1 MDTQHRIIVIV
12 DDAAEDRAACRRYLR
27 QDSEWKYTILEA
39 ATGERAL
46 EICRESQPDCI
57 LLDYRLPDMDGL
69 EVLMALTGGEGENQN
84 VLPVVMLTGADEVSL
99 AVEAMRAGAQDFI
112 NKNRLTPVDLQR
124 AVRNAIARV
133 ELSRKVREKEMRFRT
148 LTEAM
153 PQLAWTCAADGK
165 CDYLSRRWSEFTG
178 RPAET
183 DLGYEWLGALHP
195 DDLARTQKVWAMS
208 VDSGSDYEVE
218 FRLRRADGVYRWHL
232 ARALPIKDAAGLV
245 THWFGTCTDI
255 EDRKQSEREREQ
267 MLRREQHLREQSEV
281 ANRLKDEFLAIVS
294 HELRTPLHSILGW
307 SKLLQSGMLDR
318 QETARAVDAVVQNA
332 QTQAQ
337 LIEDLL
343 DISGIVSGK
352 LRLEMR
358 PIDLPSIIYAAMDV
372 IRPAAAGKG
381 IELVSSFDPLDSF
394 VSGDATR
401 LQQAI
406 WNLLSNA
413 VKFTPRGGVVAI
425 RLSQRGTE
433 AEVCVSDNGKG
444 ISAEF
449 LPHVFDRFRQQ
460 DGSST
465 RSHGGLGLGLSIVKY
480 MIEMHGGVVMAYSA
494 GPEKGAIFTLKLPLA
509 ETSEP
514 RKQSALFQSASSRD
528 STDLTQGLDGM
539 HVLVVDDDPDAREM
553 VTALLCT
560 VGATVRAASTVAE
573 AIDELRARRFTVII
587 SDIAMPG
594 EDGYVLIRQARAM
607 GISTPAVALTA
618 YGAEEDKHRTLS
630 AGYQAHLSKPV
641 DPQDIISMLAK
652 LAGGQRMNLCAP

>member
-1 MDTQHRIIVIV
+1 MDTQDRTIVIV

-39 ATGERAL
+39 ASGEHAL
-46 EICRESQPDCI
+46 KLCRDTLPDCI
-57 LLDYRLPDMDGL
+57 LLDYHLPDMDGL
-69 EVLMALTGGEGENQN
+69 DVLAALTGGAGKTDM
-84 VLPVVMLTGADEVSL
+84 VLPVVMLTGTDEISL

-112 NKNRLTPVDLQR
+112 NKNRLTPVDLRR
-124 AVRNAIARV
+124 AVRNAIDRV
-133 ELSRKVREKEMRFRT
+133 AFSREIREKELRFKT

-153 PQLAWTCAADGK
+153 PQLAWTCAADGS
-165 CDYLSRRWSEFTG
+165 CDYLSSRWAEFTG
-178 RPAET
+178 RPLET
-183 DLGYEWLGALHP
+183 DLGYAWLEALHP
-195 DDLARTQKVWAMS
+195 EDVQCTKETWAQA
-208 VDSGSDYEVE
+208 VVGGSDYEVE

-232 ARALPIKDAAGLV
+232 ARALPIRDAAGQV

-255 EDRKQSEREREQ
+255 EDRKQAEREREQ
-267 MLRREQHLREQSEV
+267 MLLREQHLREQAEI

-318 QETARAVDAVVQNA
+318 QETVRAVEAVVQNA

-358 PIDLPSIIYAAMDV
+358 PVDLPSIIYAAMDV

-381 IELVSSFDPLDSF
+381 IELVSSFDPLGSV

-425 RLSQRGTE
+425 RLSQRGAE
-433 AEVCVSDNGKG
+433 AEVSVSDTGKG
-444 ISAEF
+444 ISSEF

-465 RSHGGLGLGLSIVKY
+465 RTHGGLGLGLSIVKY
-480 MIEMHGGVVMAYSA
+480 MIEMHGGEVMAYSA
-494 GPEKGAIFTLKLPLA
+494 GSEKGALFTLRLPLV
-509 ETSEP
+509 ETCEA
-514 RKQSALFQSASSRD
+514 KQQCALHPPTPDHNSSH
-528 STDLTQGLDGM
+528 QELDG
-539 HVLVVDDDPDAREM
+539 VSILIVDDDADAREM
-553 VTALLCT
+553 VSAVLST
-560 VGATVRAASTVAE
+560 VGAVVRTAPSVAD
-573 AIDELRARRFTVII
+573 AIEELRARRFAVII
-587 SDIAMPG
+587 SDIAMPE
-594 EDGYVLIRQARAM
+594 EDGYALIRRARAM

-618 YGAEEDKHRTLS
+618 YGAEEDKHRTLA

-641 DPQDIISMLAK
+641 DPTNIIAVLAK
-652 LAGGQRMNLCAP
+652 LVTAHGVKFCAA

>member
-1 MDTQHRIIVIV
+1 MDTKHRIIVIV

-39 ATGERAL
+39 ASGEQAL

-69 EVLMALTGGEGENQN
+69 DVLTALTGGEGETQN
-84 VLPVVMLTGADEVSL
+84 LLPVVMLTGADEVSL

-133 ELSRKVREKEMRFRT
+133 ELSREVREKELRFRT

-153 PQLAWTCAADGK
+153 PQLAWTCDADGK
-165 CDYLSRRWSEFTG
+165 CDYLSRRWAEFTG
-178 RPAET
+178 RPLET

-195 DDLARTQKVWAMS
+195 DDVARTQKVWMTS
-208 VDSGSDYEVE
+208 VASGSDYEVE
-218 FRLRRADGVYRWHL
+218 FRLRRADGAYRWHL
-232 ARALPIKDAAGLV
+232 ARALPIKDAVGQV

-307 SKLLQSGMLDR
+307 SKLLQTGMLDQ
-318 QETARAVDAVVQNA
+318 QETTRAVDAVVQNA

-358 PIDLPSIIYAAMDV
+358 PVNLPAIIYAAMDV
-372 IRPAAAGKG
+372 VRPAAAGKG

-413 VKFTPRGGVVAI
+413 VKFTARGGVVSI
-425 RLSQRGTE
+425 RLSQCGAE

-480 MIEMHGGVVMAYSA
+480 MIEMHGGVVTAYSA
-494 GPEKGAIFTLKLPLA
+494 GPEQGAIFTLKLPLA
-509 ETSEP
+509 ETREP
-514 RKQSALFQSASSRD
+514 EKQSALFQTASPQD
-528 STDLTQGLDGM
+528 STQGLEGM

-553 VTALLCT
+553 LTALLCT
-560 VGATVRAASTVAE
+560 VGATVRSASNVAD
-573 AIDELRARRFTVII
+573 AIDELRAGRFAVIV

-618 YGAEEDKHRTLS
+618 YGGEDDKQRSLS

-641 DPQDIISMLAK
+641 EPKDIIAVLAK
-652 LAGGQRMNLCAP
+652 LAGSRSLNLCAP

>member
-1 MDTQHRIIVIV
+1 MDMQDRIIVIV

-39 ATGERAL
+39 ASGEQAL
-46 EICRESQPDCI
+46 KICRESQPDCI

-69 EVLMALTGGEGENQN
+69 EVLTALTGGDGETGNI
-84 VLPVVMLTGADEVSL
+84 LPIVMLTGADEVSL

-133 ELSRKVREKEMRFRT
+133 ELSREVREKELRFRT
-148 LTEAM
+148 LTEAI

-165 CDYLSRRWSEFTG
+165 CDYLSRRWAEFTG
-178 RPAET
+178 RSAEA

-195 DDLARTQKVWAMS
+195 DDLTRTQEVWAAS
-208 VDSGSDYEVE
+208 VTSGSDYEVE
-218 FRLRRADGVYRWHL
+218 FRLRRADGAYRWHL
-232 ARALPIKDAAGLV
+232 ALALPFKDAAGQV

-255 EDRKQSEREREQ
+255 EDRKQAEREREQ
-267 MLRREQHLREQSEV
+267 MLRREKHLREQSEV

-318 QETARAVDAVVQNA
+318 QEAARAVDAVVQNA

-358 PIDLPSIIYAAMDV
+358 PVNLPAIISAAMEV
-372 IRPAAAGKG
+372 VRPAAAGKG

-425 RLSQRGTE
+425 RLSQRGAE

-480 MIEMHGGVVMAYSA
+480 MIEMHGGVVMADSA

-509 ETSEP
+509 EAREAE
-514 RKQSALFQSASSRD
+514 KKSAVFQAGSSGE
-528 STDLTQGLDGM
+528 STQGLDGVQ
-539 HVLVVDDDPDAREM
+539 VLIVDDDPDARDM
-553 VTALLCT
+553 VAALLGT
-560 VGATVRAASTVAE
+560 VGATVRSASTVADAME
-573 AIDELRARRFTVII
+573 ELRARRFTVIV

-618 YGAEEDKHRTLS
+618 YGAEDDKHRTLA
-630 AGYQAHLSKPV
+630 AGYQVHLSKPV
-641 DPQDIISMLAK
+641 DPRDIIAVLAK
-652 LAGGQRMNLCAP
+652 LAGSQSMNVCAP